1 MRKKFH
7 YLLLGIGGAYSLT
20 CSDIYAAEPHQL
32 ADFTTSVH
40 QETTTAGHNPAF
52 LTVLS
57 LPAHLS
63 YLQVSAHIGQGSFY
77 NYQQSKHHT
86 QGGIHTESYYRL
98 NRNITLYGAMGYLQS
113 KGKDMEGTAFI
124 NPSAPFHIVEANS
137 SNKGDKKMETY
148 HLQGGIGWKA
158 LPQLSIGASIDYTA
172 ANYAK
177 YKDLRHKNT
186 LMNMQVAAGINWQI
200 NQAWAVGLSYH
211 YHRNNEAVEFAT
223 YGNKDIQYYSLISY
237 GNFYGLK
244 EAFGESGYTASRTP
258 LFTEW
263 HGLSLQGLWHLSP
276 RLQWF
281 SEVFFHSPKGR
292 FGKGTST
299 SVTFTTHEGTDKGYN
314 GRLSYRKGNCTHII
328 DGGISCHNL
337 KNYENSY
344 KESTDESNVTQIIY
358 YGSNEVM
365 DRKEWKGKLDYTLYA
380 GRAGRNPKWITG
392 IRTSFYARNTTTS
405 VYPYYRKQDLH
416 QIEAI
421 AHAARSIPHR
431 KGVYTLRLQA
441 GYGTG
446 GGTLKED
453 GLYTTPGSNQ
463 QAPFSREDLLLQEFE
478 YYTAPRSL
486 AGTALRYEY
495 AWSEKLELYGEVSY
509 QYTRAYRTTQTGT
522 DRHDIGLHIGCR
534 F

>member
-32 ADFTTSVH
+32 ADFATSVH

-186 LMNMQVAAGINWQI
+186 LMNMQVAADINWQI
-200 NQAWAVGLSYH
+200 NQA
-211 YHRNNEAVEFAT
+211 
-223 YGNKDIQYYSLISY
+223 
-237 GNFYGLK
+237 
-244 EAFGESGYTASRTP
+244 
-258 LFTEW
+258 
-263 HGLSLQGLWHLSP
+263 
-276 RLQWF
+276 
-281 SEVFFHSPKGR
+281 
-292 FGKGTST
+292 
-299 SVTFTTHEGTDKGYN
+299 
-314 GRLSYRKGNCTHII
+314 
-328 DGGISCHNL
+328 
-337 KNYENSY
+337 
-344 KESTDESNVTQIIY
+344 
-358 YGSNEVM
+358 
-365 DRKEWKGKLDYTLYA
+365 
-380 GRAGRNPKWITG
+380 
-392 IRTSFYARNTTTS
+392 
-405 VYPYYRKQDLH
+405 
-416 QIEAI
+416 
-421 AHAARSIPHR
+421 
-431 KGVYTLRLQA
+431 
-441 GYGTG
+441 
-446 GGTLKED
+446 
-453 GLYTTPGSNQ
+453 
-463 QAPFSREDLLLQEFE
+463 
-478 YYTAPRSL
+478 
-486 AGTALRYEY
+486 
-495 AWSEKLELYGEVSY
+495 
-509 QYTRAYRTTQTGT
+509 
-522 DRHDIGLHIGCR
+522 
-534 F
+534 